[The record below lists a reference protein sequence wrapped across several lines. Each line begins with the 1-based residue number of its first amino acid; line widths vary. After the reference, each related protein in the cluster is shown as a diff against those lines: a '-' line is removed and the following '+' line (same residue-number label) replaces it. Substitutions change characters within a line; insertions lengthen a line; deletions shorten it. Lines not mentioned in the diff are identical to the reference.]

1 MISPGID
8 HIALT
13 VPDLDAQLARLTAL
27 GMVVEHRVGDFALA
41 ADPATSLRLE
51 LGRSEDGQVHFRH
64 FGFRSDDV
72 DGDHQALVGSG
83 METAE
88 SPHRRDFAGMYTSF
102 LRQPGGTDVQ
112 LVAYEQQ
119 EAPAHG

>member
-1 MISPGID
+1 MITPGID

-13 VPDLDAQLARLTAL
+13 VPDLDAQLARLTAM
-27 GMVVEHRVGDFALA
+27 GMVIEHRFGDFALA
-41 ADPATSLRLE
+41 SDPVTSLRLE
-51 LGRSEDGQVHFRH
+51 LGRSEDDRVHLRH

-72 DGDHQALVGSG
+72 DHDHQALVESG

-88 SPHRRDFAGMYTSF
+88 APHRREVARMYTSF

-112 LVAYEQQ
+112 LVAYDQQ
-119 EAPAHG
+119 EASARG